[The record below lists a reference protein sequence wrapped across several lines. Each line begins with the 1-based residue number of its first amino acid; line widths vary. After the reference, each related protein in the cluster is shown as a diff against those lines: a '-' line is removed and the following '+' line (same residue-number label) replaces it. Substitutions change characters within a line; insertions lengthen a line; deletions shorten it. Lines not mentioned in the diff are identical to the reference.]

1 LEYNLFPK
9 SQQAEKMVLV
19 SHLPASQEVRDYIR
33 HLQSF
38 VSLKFTYMHFD
49 IEEESIV
56 SEI

>member
-1 LEYNLFPK
+1 
-9 SQQAEKMVLV
+9 MVLV